1 MNYVS
6 SIIPSLV
13 NAILVLAANQQMLA
27 PSSTYLNTPP
37 DTGEDE
43 RIAPISLATEPA
55 NITPIPLYKPHPTC
69 LEWELRK
76 KNYESFLSATKEPV
90 QQMEAFMRE
99 QEASYKQKTGLP
111 RAIALGILFL

>member
-43 RIAPISLATEPA
+43 RIAPISLGQ
-55 NITPIPLYKPHPTC
+55 
-69 LEWELRK
+69 
-76 KNYESFLSATKEPV
+76 F
-90 QQMEAFMRE
+90 
-99 QEASYKQKTGLP
+99 
-111 RAIALGILFL
+111 